1 MSSPDDKPETNSL
14 GEGKWVRLVKRG
26 KWEYAVRIRG
36 HRAAMIVPVTAQGT
50 VILIEQPRM
59 ALDAHTIEFPA
70 GLVGDEADDEAT
82 ADAAGRELIEETG
95 YRASELIDLG
105 EGCSS
110 AGITDEMI
118 SAYLA
123 TGLERV
129 GEGGGVDGEDITVH
143 EVALDGVETW
153 LAEQVARGCVVDLK
167 VYAGLY
173 WAHRHLGTVP
183 Q

>member
-1 MSSPDDKPETNSL
+1 MSGAKDPPELESL

-36 HRAAMIVPVTAQGT
+36 HRAAMIVPVTTEGT

-59 ALDAHTIEFPA
+59 ALNAHTIEFPA

-82 ADAAGRELIEETG
+82 ADAAGRELTEETG
-95 YRASELIDLG
+95 YRAAELIDLG

-110 AGITDEMI
+110 GGITDEMI

-143 EVALDGVETW
+143 EVPLTEVQSW
-153 LAEQVARGCVVDLK
+153 LSEQTARGCIVDLK
-167 VYAGLY
+167 VFAGLY
-173 WAHRHLGTVP
+173 WAHRHLGTIP
-183 Q
+183 R